1 MSNNEKKRNIR
12 FHFDMWHGSI
22 YLEKSIPLLDKDDRD
37 DFSNFINSKTSFN
50 PHNMFI
56 CKSKELLVSYYNN
69 LKNSFVKNVYM
80 FFAKI
85 NSTIQQD
92 IFVVQHF
99 SDKKNAYL
107 VFDSTLLS

>member
-1 MSNNEKKRNIR
+1 MSLCHSYNI
-12 FHFDMWHGSI
+12 DM
-22 YLEKSIPLLDKDDRD
+22 
-37 DFSNFINSKTSFN
+37 
-50 PHNMFI
+50 
-56 CKSKELLVSYYNN
+56 VYYDN